1 MPIITFQPSGKTVDV
16 PEGTELLDAAR
27 NAGIDIESPCGG
39 KGTCGKCVVRITSGN
54 VDSQQPG
61 PLSES
66 AIKRG
71 YTLACKTKILDSP
84 VTVEIPEQSG
94 KTGGQFI
101 DETKDTC
108 LITKDLL
115 PEDFKPDPLTV
126 KISLDVSEPQLADGL
141 SDLDRITRSIQK
153 ELGKKEVIYTLPV
166 IRETAEA
173 LRKENGKITVCIA
186 RTPEQFHVTHIEP
199 GDGTERYFGIAVDI
213 GTTTVAVQLVE
224 MTTGKILS
232 TQTAYN
238 DQIDCGLDVISR
250 INYARRPDRL
260 EELRIR
266 ILKTINNLIDS
277 LCGGNEVEQREIHYA
292 VLAGNTTMVHLLLGL
307 VPEYIRLE
315 PYTPTLLTAPLLKA
329 AEIKIGIHPKALVY
343 ISPAVGSYVGGD
355 ITAGLLCTDIAAGT
369 DDINLFIDI
378 GTNGELAIG
387 NRDFLVTCACS
398 AGPAFEGGG
407 IDHGMRAALGAID
420 NVEID
425 AETGMPSYH
434 TIGDVRAEGICGT
447 GMISLMANL
456 FVTGWLDA
464 AGKLNRE
471 KESPAI
477 WVNGRQAHYIIVPE
491 GESASGKPVTVSEID
506 IENIIRAKA
515 AIYSACA
522 LMLEQVGMG
531 FEALSNIYIGG
542 GFGRFLDIE
551 KAVVIGLLPDL
562 PREKYHYIG
571 NSSLMGAYLVLVSEE
586 KRRCQ
591 LELAGRMTYMEL
603 STEPAYMDQYTGA
616 LFLPHTDKK
625 RFPTVKGNPQN
636 TQKDTEKK

>member
-1 MPIITFQPSGKTVDV
+1 MPIITFQPSGKTIEV
-16 PEGTELLDAAR
+16 PKGTELLDAAR

-39 KGTCGKCVVRITSGN
+39 KGTCGKCVVRIVSGRI
-54 VDSQQPG
+54 DSDHPG
-61 PLSES
+61 LLSES
-66 AIKRG
+66 AIKHG

-115 PEDFKPDPLTV
+115 PVDFKPDPLTI
-126 KISLDVSEPQLADGL
+126 KISLDVPEPQLADGL
-141 SDLDRITRSIQK
+141 SDLDRITRVIQQI
-153 ELGKKEVIYTLPV
+153 LGKKEVTFTLPV

-173 LRKENGKITVCIA
+173 LRRETGKITVCIVK
-186 RTPEQFHVTHIEP
+186 TSDCFHVINIEP
-199 GDGTERYFGIAVDI
+199 GNKTDRNFGIAVDI

-224 MTTGKILS
+224 MTMGKIVA
-232 TQTAYN
+232 TQTDYN

-260 EELRIR
+260 EELRTR
-266 ILKTINNLIDS
+266 VLKTINKLINT
-277 LCGGNEVEQREIHYA
+277 LCGGNEVKQLEIHYA
-292 VLAGNTTMVHLLLGL
+292 VIAGNTTMIHLLLGL

-315 PYTPTLLTAPLLKA
+315 PYTPTLLEAPFFNA
-329 AEIKIGIHPKALVY
+329 SEIGLDIHPQSFVY

-355 ITAGLLCTDIAAGT
+355 ITAGLLCTDIASGT
-369 DDINLFIDI
+369 EDVNLFIDI
-378 GTNGELAIG
+378 GTNGELVIG
-387 NRDFLVTCACS
+387 NHDFLVTCACS

-407 IDHGMRAALGAID
+407 IDYGMRAAMGAID
-420 NVEID
+420 NVEVD
-425 AETGMPSYH
+425 PETGMPSYH
-434 TIGDVRAEGICGT
+434 TIGDVRPEGICGT

-456 FVTGWLDA
+456 FLTGWLDA
-464 AGKLNRE
+464 AGKLNRD
-471 KESPAI
+471 KDCPAI
-477 WVNGRQAHYIIVPE
+477 RVKGRQAHYIIASE
-491 GESASGKPVTVSEID
+491 GEGVSGKSIKISEID

-522 LMLEQVGMG
+522 LMLEQVGMD
-531 FEALSNIYIGG
+531 FDVLSNIYIGG

-551 KAVVIGLLPDL
+551 KAIVIGLLPDL

-571 NSSLMGAYLVLVSEE
+571 NSSLMGAYLMLVSEK
-586 KRRCQ
+586 KRHQQ
-591 LELAGRMTYMEL
+591 LELADRMTYMEL
-603 STEPAYMDQYTGA
+603 STEPAYMDQFTGA

-625 RFPTVKGNPQN
+625 RFPSI
-636 TQKDTEKK
+636 KKN